1 MKSGLPGS
9 LQLFEAICALKR
21 ESLVPHIAFLLLSD
35 VTTAEV
41 IEIPWDNKSSLG

>member
-21 ESLVPHIAFLLLSD
+21 ESFLPHIAFLLLSD
-35 VTTAEV
+35 VTTVEV
-41 IEIPWDNKSSLG
+41 IELPRENKSSLG